1 MAVAS
6 WAAAQPGPVAWI
18 TLDHYDSNPKVFW
31 ATVVAALRNA
41 GVTLRRV
48 SAAPARTAGADHVFL
63 LRLASELAGAGPAGG
78 AGPGRS
84 SPAGGHLG

>member
-6 WAAAQPGPVAWI
+6 WAAAEPGPVAWM

-48 SAAPARTAGADHVFL
+48 SAAPARTAAPTPCVPAPAGVGSQPAQDPPVALVLDDLHL
-63 LRLASELAGAGPAGG
+63 LAG
-78 AGPGRS
+78 
-84 SPAGGHLG
+84 LG